1 MKNYKNIIK
10 IVVVSVFLIIVFVGN
25 FFLLIAKE
33 GDNKSDSN
41 IQITSKD
48 ITIVLKETE
57 TTTKL
62 VENQFSETNSEITS
76 EEIITPMPTTTQH
89 ELTTSPPTTSPVE
102 TQPPTE
108 IPTTTPVET
117 QPPTEIPTTTPLATQ
132 LPTEIPT
139 TPPVE
144 TQPPTTIQTEPSGT
158 ITIQTELS
166 NVDTENYVNEVI
178 RLVNVERNNAGL
190 SSLTRNSKLCDLAL
204 IRAVEIVELF
214 SHNRPNGSDCF
225 TIFDEYG
232 FVINGYAGENL
243 AKGHRTPEEVVKG
256 WMNSQGHK
264 ENILGVDFKEIGIG
278 IVKVDGVIYWTQ
290 LFYGSIN

>member
-25 FFLLIAKE
+25 FFLLIAKD

-89 ELTTSPPTTSPVE
+89 ELTTSPPTTSPVA

-108 IPTTTPVET
+108 RPTTTPVET
-117 QPPTEIPTTTPLATQ
+117 Q
-132 LPTEIPT
+132 LPTERPT
-139 TPPVE
+139 TPPVA

-204 IRAVEIVELF
+204 IRAVETVELF
-214 SHNRPNGSDCF
+214 SHNRPDGSDCF